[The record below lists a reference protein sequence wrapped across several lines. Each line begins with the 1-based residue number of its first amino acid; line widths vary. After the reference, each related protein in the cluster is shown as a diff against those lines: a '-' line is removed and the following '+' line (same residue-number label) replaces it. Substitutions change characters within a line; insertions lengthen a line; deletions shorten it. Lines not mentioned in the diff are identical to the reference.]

1 MSLLKS
7 NQPVLIFTLNSKQ
20 PLSSINLKGKVEL
33 NILFE
38 LKELHI
44 LDLSGN
50 KVWVSIS
57 NINSTVPKFSFLW
70 LSSCNLL
77 EFPNFLKYQKELRF
91 LELSN
96 NNIKGKI
103 PKWFWNVGKETL
115 RRLNLS
121 FHILSKFEQTPIV
134 LPSKNMNLL
143 DLSSNMLQE
152 SVPIPPLS
160 TVYFLASKNKL
171 TRSIPPMI
179 RKVNSLKILDVSNNQ
194 LIG

>member
-1 MSLLKS
+1 MATKNKNNERKKLYFAKVNLYVYSFQIDFPVIVSTHYIYIYIYKIGVSMSLLKS
-7 NQPVLIFTLNSKQ
+7 SQPVLIFTLNSKQ

-38 LKELHI
+38 LKELRI

-77 EFPNFLKYQKELRF
+77 EFPDFLKYQKELRF
-91 LELSN
+91 LDLSN

-115 RRLNLS
+115 RCLNLS
-121 FHILSKFEQTPIV
+121 FNILSKFE
-134 LPSKNMNLL
+134 
-143 DLSSNMLQE
+143 
-152 SVPIPPLS
+152 
-160 TVYFLASKNKL
+160 
-171 TRSIPPMI
+171 
-179 RKVNSLKILDVSNNQ
+179 
-194 LIG
+194 